1 MGNGGK
7 KSSVGELQDALDDA
21 ESVLLEKAQDVVLG

>member
-7 KSSVGELQDALDDA
+7 KSSCIYL
-21 ESVLLEKAQDVVLG
+21 SS